1 MPSSIVSVMAAAGL
15 NPDGVVRWG
24 ELINSDE
31 PGIYVVSRRRD
42 IDVVGCDPQPAPID
56 MDAVSRLLEVRPE
69 LTVDGVRPTP
79 SELARRLAEFWL
91 PDEHILYIGLATD
104 LHDRVN
110 QYYGTPLGARRPHAG
125 GWFLKAIVG
134 LNDTFVHWAR
144 TYDRVAAEGAAI
156 GAFVDAV
163 SDEAFKS
170 LRDPE
175 RPFPFANLEWP
186 PGTRKR
192 HGIKGAK
199 APRVRA
205 PGAESATRRGQAQ
218 PRAER
223 AVATTRA
230 RPSGETAAGS
240 SLTQRVTATDLAAG
254 RIRIPRAGKRY
265 FPAERGQVRLSL
277 RGVSLVARWDPRM
290 GPLERSGVLSVGSAV
305 LADAVTADE
314 VLEIRV
320 NGETLDLA

>member
-1 MPSSIVSVMAAAGL
+1 MPSAIVSVMTAAGL
-15 NPDGVVRWG
+15 TPDGVVRWG

-31 PGIYVVSRRRD
+31 PGIYVVSRLRE
-42 IDVVGCDPQPAPID
+42 IDVVGCDPLPASID
-56 MDAVSRLLEVRPE
+56 MDAVSKLLEVRPQ
-69 LTVDGVRPTP
+69 LTVDGVHPSP

-125 GWFLKAIVG
+125 GWFLKAIRG

-144 TYDRVAAEGAAI
+144 TYDRVAAERAAI
-156 GAFVDAV
+156 GAFVGAV
-163 SDEAFKS
+163 SKETLAG

-186 PGTRKR
+186 AGTRKR

-205 PGAESATRRGQAQ
+205 PGTESAARQRQ
-218 PRAER
+218 PKQRVPQT
-223 AVATTRA
+223 VATP
-230 RPSGETAAGS
+230 RPPRDIPAGS
-240 SLTQRVTATDLAAG
+240 SVTQRVTAKDLAAG
-254 RIRIPRAGKRY
+254 RIRIPRPGKRY
-265 FPAERGQVRLSL
+265 FPSERGQVRLNL
-277 RGVSLVARWDPRM
+277 RGVPLDVRWDPRM
-290 GPLERSGVLSVGSAV
+290 GPPERSGVLSVGKAALSGV
-305 LADAVTADE
+305 VTEDE

-320 NGETLDLA
+320 DGEIFELG